1 MFETN
6 TASCGGFAGISNSF
20 GAGLWALDY
29 GLQAAYSNLSHA
41 LLHIG
46 GQDVYYNVRIR
57 VLHEEYRATTNSFLL
72 TACNSY
78 VFSPSIQKSSLT
90 VPSLAPPTGQSS
102 YHKWTIGPLM
112 YSILAVSEA
121 LGSSNQS
128 QVLDL
133 GMNNQ
138 NAYTPGYAIYEKG
151 TLARVALFNYMTDPT
166 GANAYTATIQVG
178 GQGTANATPAQV
190 KVKYVVCIVVLWS
203 SDAEIVAFCRYLL
216 ASSVSD
222 HFNITWAGQVCQTI
236 PVILWREPWMLTLL

>member
-1 MFETN
+1 
-6 TASCGGFAGISNSF
+6 
-20 GAGLWALDY
+20 
-29 GLQAAYSNLSHA
+29 
-41 LLHIG
+41 
-46 GQDVYYNVRIR
+46 
-57 VLHEEYRATTNSFLL
+57 
-72 TACNSY
+72 
-78 VFSPSIQKSSLT
+78 
-90 VPSLAPPTGQSS
+90 
-102 YHKWTIGPLM
+102 M

-178 GQGTANATPAQV
+178 GQTPAQV
-190 KVKYVVCIVVLWS
+190 KVKYVVFAVVLS
-203 SDAEIVAFCRYLL
+203 MSNAEIISSGRYLL

-222 HFNITWAGQVCQTI
+222 HFNITWAGQVRQTI
-236 PVILWREPWMLTLL
+236 PVILMMRILNADAVVTDLRWPVRVRWPFDG